1 MFSVT
6 YIFILEQHFA
16 TEKSEEKRCK
26 SVPAVPAST
35 PDDNPLLNNTIHPTA
50 SYDTIDSKTRP
61 TSMARQDS
69 LSGSITNR
77 GTFPMYVYHVYVT
90 IYRLYVLC

>member
-1 MFSVT
+1 
-6 YIFILEQHFA
+6 
-16 TEKSEEKRCK
+16 
-26 SVPAVPAST
+26 VPAST

-77 GTFPMYVYHVYVT
+77 GTFPMYVYHVCVCLPYVS
-90 IYRLYVLC
+90 ICVSCVLVDSSCTCT